1 MADKI
6 QWAGNTMPKS
16 DDKHLGIMSLDH
28 VKKARAF
35 HQSFPQY
42 TVTPLARLDGQ
53 AARLGLSN
61 LCVKDE
67 SYRFG
72 LNAFKVLGGSFAMAN
87 YIADETGKDVAECTF
102 DYLTSDQLAKD
113 FGQAT
118 FFTATDGN
126 HGRGVAWAA
135 NKLGQKAVVH
145 MPKGSTK
152 PRFDNIAAEGATVT
166 IEEVN
171 YDECVRMAAAEA
183 DACERGVIVQDTA
196 WEGYEKIPSWIME
209 GYGTMASEAAEQL
222 REMAINRPTHVFVQ
236 AGVGSLGKTVILVKN
251 LAPRKMRGV
260 LSEGMLLCACDD
272 EHNRLRLL
280 TVDGDMPS
288 IMAGLCCGEPNIL
301 GWDILRNHA
310 TAFVSCPDWVTARG
324 MRTLGAPEKG
334 DPRVISG
341 ESGAVTTGLVETLML
356 DPEYAELKELIG
368 LDKTSSVL
376 CFSTEGDTDP
386 DQYRRIVWEG
396 EYPTC

>member
-87 YIADETGKDVAECTF
+87 YIADETGKDVADCTF
-102 DYLTSDQLAKD
+102 DYLTSDQLAED

-236 AGVGSLGKTVILVKN
+236 AGVGSLAGVVEC
-251 LAPRKMRGV
+251 APA
-260 LSEGMLLCACDD
+260 ACLYKGAAAGDGD
-272 EHNRLRLL
+272 PRI
-280 TVDGDMPS
+280 VDGDMPS

-324 MRTLGAPEKG
+324 MRTLGAPEK
-334 DPRVISG
+334 
-341 ESGAVTTGLVETLML
+341 GAVTTGLVETLML